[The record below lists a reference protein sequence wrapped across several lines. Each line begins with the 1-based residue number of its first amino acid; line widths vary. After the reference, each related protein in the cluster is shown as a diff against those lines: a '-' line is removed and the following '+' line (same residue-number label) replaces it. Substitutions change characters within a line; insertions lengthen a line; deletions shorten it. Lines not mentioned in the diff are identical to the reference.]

1 MNGSKLLEKKKE
13 EALLFTKKKKKN
25 SKHRGTAVNLFICL
39 LVLCSMVHSNV
50 VCTLLTH

>member
-13 EALLFTKKKKKN
+13 EALLFTKKKN